1 MNKKIKKVFAEK
13 KPEEDIIPKVIME
26 LENSLI
32 TEANQILNNFME
44 NMGTSM
50 PTDKIEI
57 KCSEEALK
65 VMEEAN
71 QASEKIIREKFPS
84 VIIETGPQKLR
95 EMEALGSTRYT

>member
-1 MNKKIKKVFAEK
+1 
-13 KPEEDIIPKVIME
+13 ME

-44 NMGTSM
+44 DMGTSK
-50 PTDKIEI
+50 PTEAIEI

-71 QASEKIIREKFPS
+71 QVYENSLCEKFPS
-84 VIIETGPQKLR
+84 VITDTSPQKLR
-95 EMEALGSTRYT
+95 EMEAHYI